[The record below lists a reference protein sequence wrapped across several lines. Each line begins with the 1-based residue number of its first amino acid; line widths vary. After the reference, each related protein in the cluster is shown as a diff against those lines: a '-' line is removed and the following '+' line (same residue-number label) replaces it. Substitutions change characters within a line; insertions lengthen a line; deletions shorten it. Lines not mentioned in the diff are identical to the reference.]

1 MAAGIQLM
9 RESPFC
15 HFLFCAPPAAD
26 ADLSWCGLRNLYYT
40 KKTPA
45 TE

>member
-15 HFLFCAPPAAD
+15 HFLFYAHPAAD
-26 ADLSWCGLRNLYYT
+26 ADLSWSGLHKLYYT

-45 TE
+45 TK